1 MTCEKIYWMYD
12 PSLLTP
18 KEGYHQGSSIF
29 NMLCEIS
36 LLGWSL
42 MNIRDCRCGCVPPD
56 MMSLF
61 QMAELRAKYR
71 QEMKLK
77 ASEAAQNEVATPT
90 ADADTK

>member
-1 MTCEKIYWMYD
+1 MNSAVKR
-12 PSLLTP
+12 PS
-18 KEGYHQGSSIF
+18 F
-29 NMLCEIS
+29 NDTTGGEIPHIE
-36 LLGWSL
+36 
-42 MNIRDCRCGCVPPD
+42 NIRDCRCGCVPPD